1 MNIKEYIKQWAESYK
16 TDLTENIMPFWME
29 HGWDKVNG
37 GVYTCLD
44 RDGSLIDT
52 TKSVWFQGRFAFI
65 CAYAY
70 NNVEKNPMWLEAAKS
85 TIDFIEKHCFDEN
98 GRMYFSVTAEGK
110 PLRMRRYVFSET
122 FAAIA
127 MSEYALATGE
137 QKYAERA
144 LQIFKDTQRFLATP
158 GILAPK
164 FEESVQLQSHSI
176 IMILINV
183 ASCIRKVIN
192 DPKLTEQIDESIAK
206 LKKYFIHPEF
216 KCLLETVGKNG
227 EFVDTCMGRTIN
239 PGHCIETSWFVL
251 DVAKQRGWDKEITDM
266 ALQIFDWSWDWGWD
280 KQYGGI
286 INFRDCR
293 NLPVQD
299 YSQDMKF
306 WWPQTETIIASLYAY
321 LATGDDEYIYKHQR
335 ISEWTYAHFP
345 DTEFGEWYGYLHRDG
360 TVAQPAKGNLFKGPF
375 HIPRMMIK
383 AYSLCQEILNKEV

>member
-44 RDGSLIDT
+44 RDGSLIDS

-70 NNVEKNPMWLEAAKS
+70 NNVEKNPLWLEAAKS
-85 TIDFIEKHCFDEN
+85 TLDFIENHCFDEN

-144 LQIFKDTQRFLATP
+144 LQIFKDTQRFLTTP

-239 PGHCIETSWFVL
+239 PGHCIETSWFIMEE
-251 DVAKQRGWDKEITDM
+251 AKQRGWDKEITEM

-293 NLPVQD
+293 NLPSQD

-321 LATGDDEYIYKHQR
+321 LATGDEEYIYKHQR

-360 TVAQPAKGNLFKGPF
+360 TLAQPAKGNLFKGPF

>member
-37 GVYTCLD
+37 GVYTCVD
-44 RDGSLIDT
+44 RDGSLIDS

-70 NNVEKNPMWLEAAKS
+70 NNVEKNPLWLEAAKS
-85 TIDFIEKHCFDEN
+85 TLDFIENHCFDEN

-127 MSEYALATGE
+127 MSEYALATGD

-144 LQIFKDTQRFLATP
+144 LQIFKDTQRFLTTP

-183 ASCIRKVIN
+183 GSCIRKVIN

-216 KCLLETVGKNG
+216 KCLLETVGMNG
-227 EFVDTCMGRTIN
+227 EFVDTCMGRIIN
-239 PGHCIETSWFVL
+239 PGHCIETSWFIMEE
-251 DVAKQRGWDKEITDM
+251 AKHRGWDKEITDM

-345 DTEFGEWYGYLHRDG
+345 DAEFGEWYGYLHRDG

-383 AYSLCQEILNKEV
+383 AYSLCQEILNKD

>member
-16 TDLTENIMPFWME
+16 NDLTQNIMPFWME

-37 GVYTCLD
+37 GVYTCVD
-44 RDGSLIDT
+44 RDGSLIDS

-65 CAYAY
+65 CSYAY

-85 TIDFIEKHCFDEN
+85 TLDFIEKHCFDEN

-127 MSEYALATGE
+127 MSEYALATGD

-144 LQIFKDTQRFLATP
+144 LQIFKDTQRFLTTP

-183 ASCIRKVIN
+183 GSCIRKVIN

-216 KCLLETVGKNG
+216 KCLLETVGMNG
-227 EFVDTCMGRTIN
+227 EFVDTCMGRIIN
-239 PGHCIETSWFVL
+239 PGHCIETSWFIMEE
-251 DVAKQRGWDKEITDM
+251 AKQRGWDKEITDM

-293 NLPVQD
+293 NLPSQD

-345 DTEFGEWYGYLHRDG
+345 DAEFGEWYGYLHRDG

-383 AYSLCQEILNKEV
+383 AYSLCQEILNKE